1 MTTRIPREPIGKI
14 LKTVLLEI
22 QKAGGEEYVRD
33 ILTIVEPKLNLSED
47 QLRIGKTTGL
57 PKWKQSVLSYSSRQ
71 CIKAGFITR
80 FRGLWKLTD
89 QGKEV
94 IMKSDE
100 DFIRELDKKCRA
112 WENVNSSKTV
122 EEKRDLLKGQPSCR
136 GLIDWFWR
144 IHVLYYKKSVREIT
158 PHSRV
163 DGFCQCHSEFVIKFS
178 GDPKEMRA
186 FMMVG
191 VLIDQVMYTHFQ
203 HFYADFQK
211 KFRYP
216 KLYAHAPYITYGMA
230 SPNWLVYTRHN
241 FDSKMDWK
249 FVSDVAEALL
259 SDLYDWFK
267 NNGWSDESRN
277 FQQKIK
283 EEVCNEFEEVN
294 KVKLLPIIERIE
306 QE

>member
-1 MTTRIPREPIGKI
+1 MATGISRERRGEI

-22 QKAGGEEYVRD
+22 QNAGGEDYVRD

-47 QLRIGKTTGL
+47 ELIIRGRMGL

-100 DFIRELDKKCRA
+100 DFIHELNEK
-112 WENVNSSKTV
+112 SKA
-122 EEKRDLLKGQPSCR
+122 EEKRNGAVMEQPSCR

-158 PHSRV
+158 PHLRA
-163 DGFCQCHSEFVIKFS
+163 DGVCQCHSEFVIKFS
-178 GDPKEMRA
+178 RNPKEMRA

-203 HFYADFQK
+203 HLYADFQK
-211 KFRYP
+211 TFRYP
-216 KLYAHAPYITYGMA
+216 KLYAHGPYITDGIT
-230 SPNWLVYTRHN
+230 SPNWLAYTNHG
-241 FDSKMDWK
+241 FDRKVDWEV
-249 FVSDVAEALL
+249 VSVVSEALL
-259 SDLYDWFK
+259 GGLYEWFL
-267 NNGWSDESRN
+267 NNHWRDEMKS
-277 FQQKIK
+277 FQLKLI
-283 EEVCNEFEEVN
+283 ETVDREFEDVN
-294 KVKLLPIIERIE
+294 KDKLLPIIERIE

>member
-1 MTTRIPREPIGKI
+1 MVTGVSRERRGEI

-22 QKAGGEEYVRD
+22 QNAGGEDYVRD

-47 QLRIGKTTGL
+47 ELIIRGRMGL

-100 DFIRELDKKCRA
+100 DFIHELNEK
-112 WENVNSSKTV
+112 SKA
-122 EEKRDLLKGQPSCR
+122 EEKRNGAVMEQPSCR
-136 GLIDWFWR
+136 GLIDWFWT
-144 IHVLYYKKSVREIT
+144 VPVRYDGRFRLMNTVFTEG
-158 PHSRV
+158 R
-163 DGFCQCHSEFVIKFS
+163 GFCQCASEKVIDGS
-178 GDPKEMRA
+178 SNPKQMRA
-186 FMMVG
+186 FIMIG
-191 VLIDQVMYTHFQ
+191 VLIDQMMGRYFQ
-203 HFYADFQK
+203 HLYSDFEK
-211 KFRYP
+211 TFRYP
-216 KLYAHAPYITYGMA
+216 ILTPHGGPVGHVDYVGYVEGV
-230 SPNWLVYTRHN
+230 SPNWLVYTHHG
-241 FDSKMDWK
+241 FDNKVDWEV
-249 FVSDVAEALL
+249 VSVVSEALL
-259 SDLYDWFK
+259 GGLYEWFK